1 MTETAPGYAL
11 SDGKP
16 VPLPHLPGQV
26 PNNALVPAIGQ
37 HTRALLAE
45 AGMGVGAI
53 DALLASKLA
62 HQAGEER

>member
-1 MTETAPGYAL
+1 
-11 SDGKP
+11 
-16 VPLPHLPGQV
+16 V

-62 HQAGEER
+62 RQAGEER